1 MRLVIILALFLLGK
15 AMGDQDDHSGTVVTV
30 AIGSLVVI
38 TVTTSSAMLAAFV
51 VVLGFLTAFAL
62 AVLKS

>member
-15 AMGDQDDHSGTVVTV
+15 TMGDQDDHSGTVVTV